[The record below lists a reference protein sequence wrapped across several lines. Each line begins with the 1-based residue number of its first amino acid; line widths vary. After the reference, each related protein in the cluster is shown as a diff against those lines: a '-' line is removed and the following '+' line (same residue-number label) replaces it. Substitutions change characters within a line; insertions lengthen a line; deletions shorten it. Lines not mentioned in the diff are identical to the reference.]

1 MEKAEEQGIDKNK
14 VYSSSNSKFTSAN
27 MEKMIAG
34 EMDIPVK
41 KTKDKVK
48 KKDPQEKQPK
58 KVAKSEKEKIEDVE
72 DTVGDIEKELDT
84 IEDPETTSVKGVETE
99 AVRRFKKNFVKS
111 GSGLTKD
118 LRYGAGEL
126 NETRLFSKYPASP
139 AVAAKRSI
147 KKLENL
153 SKEANIS
160 LDGVNLAP
168 DFKDQFD
175 VQDTILTIAEKI
187 VEI

>member
-1 MEKAEEQGIDKNK
+1 
-14 VYSSSNSKFTSAN
+14 

-34 EMDIPVK
+34 EMDIPIK
-41 KTKDKVK
+41 KEKTEPQKKEK
-48 KKDPQEKQPK
+48 KKKQQK
-58 KVAKSEKEKIEDVE
+58 KATKKPETTKKSEKEKIKDVE
-72 DTVGDIEKELDT
+72 NTVDDIEKELDGL
-84 IEDPETTSVKGVETE
+84 EEPQTSATKGVETE

-160 LDGVNLAP
+160 LDGVNLTP
-168 DFKDQFD
+168 DFKDEFD
-175 VQDTILTIAEKI
+175 VQDTILAIAEKI